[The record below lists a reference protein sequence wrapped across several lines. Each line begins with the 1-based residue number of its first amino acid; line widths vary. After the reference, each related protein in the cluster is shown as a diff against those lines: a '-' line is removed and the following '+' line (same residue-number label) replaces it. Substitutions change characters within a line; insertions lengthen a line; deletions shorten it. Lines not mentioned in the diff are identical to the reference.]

1 MKSNYKKLGDYIQQV
16 TIKNKDCKITNLLG
30 VSIKKTFIPSIANT
44 IGTDFSSYNII
55 KAQQFAYGP
64 VTSRNGDKIS
74 IAYLANG
81 VGIVSSSYTVFEIT
95 QPNILLPEYLMLW
108 FMRTEFDRYA
118 RFKSH
123 GSVREIFDW
132 EELCNVYL
140 PVPPI
145 EQQKKIVQTYN
156 TLTKRIELK
165 KQINEKLEE
174 IAQAVY
180 KHWFEDFE
188 FPITEEYAKIINR
201 PDLIGKPY
209 KSSGGE
215 MIYSEELDKY
225 IPNGWE
231 LKGLDNIVEFHDYKR
246 IPLSSV
252 ERAGMEKKYP
262 YYGAASLIDY
272 VDNYIFDGT
281 YILLGE
287 DGTVVTDEGKPVVQ
301 YVTGKFWVNNHAH
314 ILTGYNGFD
323 NNSIYI
329 LLKNIRITEYI
340 TGGVQAKLSQTS
352 LSNIKILYSNLTL
365 LSVFNHY
372 IMPLFQKIIDNNTE
386 ISLIKQHLNLIIYK
400 LNS

>member
-44 IGTDFSSYNII
+44 VGTDFSTYNII
-55 KAQQFAYGP
+55 NAQQFAYGP

-74 IAYLANG
+74 ISYLENG

-108 FMRTEFDRYA
+108 FMRAEFDRYA

-132 EELCNVYL
+132 DELCNVYL

-156 TLTKRIELK
+156 SLTKRIELK

-180 KHWFEDFE
+180 KQWFEDFE
-188 FPITEEYAKIINR
+188 FPISEKYAKLIHR

-225 IPNGWE
+225 IPIGWE
-231 LKGLDNIVEFHDYKR
+231 IKNLDNIIEFHDCKR
-246 IPLSSV
+246 VPLSSV
-252 ERAGMEKKYP
+252 ERAGMEKN
-262 YYGAASLIDY
+262 I
-272 VDNYIFDGT
+272 
-281 YILLGE
+281 
-287 DGTVVTDEGKPVVQ
+287 
-301 YVTGKFWVNNHAH
+301 H
-314 ILTGYNGFD
+314 IMEL
-323 NNSIYI
+323 
-329 LLKNIRITEYI
+329 
-340 TGGVQAKLSQTS
+340 
-352 LSNIKILYSNLTL
+352 
-365 LSVFNHY
+365 
-372 IMPLFQKIIDNNTE
+372 
-386 ISLIKQHLNLIIYK
+386 HL
-400 LNS
+400 

>member
-1 MKSNYKKLGDYIQQV
+1 MKLNYKKLGDYIQQV

-44 IGTDFSSYNII
+44 VGTDFSSYNII

-74 IAYLANG
+74 IAYLENG

-165 KQINEKLEE
+165 KQINKKLEA